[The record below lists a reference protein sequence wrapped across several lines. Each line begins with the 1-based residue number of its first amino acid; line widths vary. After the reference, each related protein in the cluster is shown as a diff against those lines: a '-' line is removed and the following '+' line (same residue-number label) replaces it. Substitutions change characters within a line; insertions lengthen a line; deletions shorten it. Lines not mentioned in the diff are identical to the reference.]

1 MKAAERR
8 SFWEYLHEGPRD
20 VVQLAATFAARVT
33 VARDGTL
40 IVRLSWDIAQGRLS
54 LSVLDGRLN
63 PRTGDPPIIA
73 TQPVEAG
80 SGLPTAGRRRRSVG
94 LRRFSASVRSE
105 DGHRMIDRHRGGQL
119 SLVRC
124 STID

>member
-20 VVQLAATFAARVT
+20 VVQLAATFAVRVT

-80 SGLPTAGRRRRSVG
+80 SAYRLRVAGAAPWDYDIFQ
-94 LRRFSASVRSE
+94 LRYVLRTVIE
-105 DGHRMIDRHRGGQL
+105 
-119 SLVRC
+119 
-124 STID
+124 